1 MAEDLKSN
9 TNMPGGDIRG
19 VITGR
24 ENTIAA
30 KEVDI
35 QPHKTESSKCVW
47 ETLCLQ
53 RAQHEMKSDQG
64 WIG

>member
-9 TNMPGGDIRG
+9 TNMPWGDIRG

-35 QPHKTESSKCVW
+35 QPHKTESPKCGKPCAHAG
-47 ETLCLQ
+47 LSM
-53 RAQHEMKSDQG
+53 R
-64 WIG
+64 